1 MAQTALDL
9 GYSPDQIAKIGNGSA
24 LTPST
29 TITASSLAPTPSV
42 NFPPPP
48 PVNTGLATNASI
60 PSPIQDPASLVN
72 QAYAPTQADKQ
83 QTDIMSRIAQA
94 TGSQTPLSTLQ
105 VQQQNAY
112 GVPDAAKTLNSL
124 QTQLQGL
131 NDQATALQNEAA
143 YTIPNQMQLS
153 AQGRGVT
160 EAGLAPLTASALR
173 QNQIKQGAIA
183 TQALTVKAAY
193 YAAQGNYA
201 IAKEAADKA
210 AQVAFDNSEQE
221 IKGLKAQL
229 DVLTPTLNK
238 EEKGRAALLQVQLQD
253 RQKQIDNQREDF
265 KTGQAMAIAAM
276 KFYADNPTVQFNAQ
290 QALKLDPSDP
300 AYLQK
305 VMGLVGSYQQDP
317 LEMKYKQAQIDKL
330 NAEAAKD
337 NIPAITN
344 PQAGKYAGALS
355 TILGSSRFT
364 AQQKASV
371 INAVN
376 NGDDPFTVIKN
387 NAKSM
392 LGQTEA
398 TTVTKYESAKGAMED
413 IQRALKEYYANGGQT
428 GIFSGNLEKVINKL
442 GDVNDPALVGIA
454 TQIQAQLQ
462 VYRNAIS
469 GTAYSDQEG
478 KDIAS
483 IFPGINKS
491 QGLNDAIIQGRLK
504 AFDSTIDQTYKTV
517 LGNTYDALKAE
528 QPQKDPIASQAPA
541 QYSQYASQLQPG
553 EILVIRGGQVLAIT
567 RDEYN
572 PKTDQLPAGAMN
584 KI

>member
-72 QAYAPTQADKQ
+72 QAFAPTQADKQ

-305 VMGLVGSYQQDP
+305 VMGLVGQYQQDP
-317 LEMKYKQAQIDKL
+317 LEIRAKNAQIDAALASTEKTRL
-330 NAEAAKD
+330 EIEAARTPTGTQNSALGTQTAYKSLTAAQKTQAD
-337 NIPAITN
+337 ASNTILNSLQSYRELYDRLVKPSGSNIAGTDSAELASAYNSLIFQVA
-344 PQAGKYAGALS
+344 QAVGTGALQQADREVIEKIIPNPTS
-355 TILGSSRFT
+355 GIFAAPIGRMLKGGKAGGLQQIDSQISEYQSRLKNYGLEPTQLGN
-364 AQQKASV
+364 KLASEV
-371 INAVN
+371 A
-376 NGDDPFTVIKN
+376 
-387 NAKSM
+387 
-392 LGQTEA
+392 
-398 TTVTKYESAKGAMED
+398 AKGYDYAAMKADGLSDEE
-413 IQRALKEYYANGGQT
+413 IR
-428 GIFSGNLEKVINKL
+428 S
-442 GDVNDPALVGIA
+442 
-454 TQIQAQLQ
+454 
-462 VYRNAIS
+462 AI
-469 GTAYSDQEG
+469 G
-478 KDIAS
+478 K
-483 IFPGINKS
+483 
-491 QGLNDAIIQGRLK
+491 
-504 AFDSTIDQTYKTV
+504 
-517 LGNTYDALKAE
+517 
-528 QPQKDPIASQAPA
+528 
-541 QYSQYASQLQPG
+541 
-553 EILVIRGGQVLAIT
+553 
-567 RDEYN
+567 
-572 PKTDQLPAGAMN
+572 
-584 KI
+584 